1 MYDIRA
7 IIVAA
12 GASTRLRPLTN
23 EVPKCMLEINEK
35 ALIKHCMDHLNYN
48 GIKHISVVT
57 GYKAEKINF
66 DSLHRYHNNDY
77 LNNNILHSLLCA
89 REVLELAIKEKNS
102 IVISYSDIWYDQSI
116 IKSLIQ
122 SQGDINLVVDTE
134 WQSAYDGR
142 TDHPVSEA
150 ELAFFTEGGVL
161 KTIGKN
167 AKKPMVGKS
176 LSGEFI
182 GLLLMKPPGIEQFL
196 HHFDKV
202 NSSLTLKS
210 PFQKAAEWQKSY
222 ITDIIQ
228 DMVEFQAV
236 VNCVAIEGKWKEF
249 DTVQDFERGLPE

>member
-1 MYDIRA
+1 MNQIRA
-7 IIVAA
+7 IILAA

-23 EVPKCMLEINEK
+23 EVPKCMLEVNEK
-35 ALIKHCMDHLNYN
+35 ALIKHCMDHLNNN
-48 GIKHISVVT
+48 GINHISVVT
-57 GYKAEKINF
+57 GYKAEKISF
-66 DSLHRYHNNDY
+66 DSLYRYYNNDY

-89 REVLELAIKEKNS
+89 REVLELAIKERNS
-102 IVISYSDIWYDQSI
+102 IVISYSDIWYDESI

-122 SQGDINLVVDTE
+122 SKGDINLVVDTE
-134 WQSAYDGR
+134 WQSSYEGR

-150 ELAFFTEGGVL
+150 ELTFFTEDGEL

-167 AKKPMVGKS
+167 AQKPMIGES

-182 GLLLMKPPGIEQFL
+182 GLLMMRPSGIEQFL
-196 HHFDKV
+196 NHFDKV
-202 NSSLTLKS
+202 NASLTLKS

-228 DMVEFQAV
+228 DMVEFQTV

-249 DTVQDFERGLPE
+249 DTVQDFERGLSE